1 MLLAA
6 ITCAVAAIQQWQQL
20 RLVLED
26 DSESDDDG
34 PKPKRRRCS
43 RPRPVYS
50 NSGWAV
56 MLRDQRE
63 LLSDPTTT
71 EAVYFRRRFRVP
83 FPFFEELLREVK
95 AGEWEGFTTT
105 ETDVGGRPCIPVELK
120 VRAASRPILADERSG
135 CSVAAVAPGP
145 GPRATL
151 TRGFRRTC
159 LSSFQP
165 RMHRPRASK

>member
-1 MLLAA
+1 MILNRTTTAPNLNADV
-6 ITCAVAAIQQWQQL
+6 AVALDLSTATVGGQ
-20 RLVLED
+20 
-26 DSESDDDG
+26 S
-34 PKPKRRRCS
+34 C
-43 RPRPVYS
+43 
-50 NSGWAV
+50 
-56 MLRDQRE
+56 QRE

-135 CSVAAVAPGP
+135 CSVAAVAPGMIH
-145 GPRATL
+145 RAQL
-151 TRGFRRTC
+151 DALCAR
-159 LSSFQP
+159 
-165 RMHRPRASK
+165 

>member
-1 MLLAA
+1 MKSNRLRMLLAA

-135 CSVAAVAPGP
+135 CSVAAVAPGMIH
-145 GPRATL
+145 RAQL
-151 TRGFRRTC
+151 DALCAR
-159 LSSFQP
+159 
-165 RMHRPRASK
+165 